1 MVNPVLNIFR
11 KKISEKFEFHSEKI
25 KLYDDDF
32 DKIGYKLKTHIDSI
46 FGKSLNIRVIDSGSD
61 NSTLIELVNL
71 TTPHYDIER
80 FGVSFVASPRHAD
93 VLVVTGP
100 VTNNMAI
107 AVKKTYDATP
117 FPKFVIAI
125 GDDACDG
132 GIFKNSYAVLD
143 GADKIIP
150 VDIKIPGNPPSPHE
164 ILEGLINLM
173 KKIKN
178 PRPSA
183 GSPKS
188 YR

>member
-1 MVNPVLNIFR
+1 MINPILNIFR
-11 KKISEKFEFHSEKI
+11 KKTTEPFERNAAGLRDKE
-25 KLYDDDF
+25 F
-32 DKIGYKLKTHIDSI
+32 DSIGSRLKKHIDSI
-46 FGKSLNIRVIDSGSD
+46 FGRSLAIRVIDSGSD

-117 FPKFVIAI
+117 FPKFVIAV

-132 GIFKNSYAVLD
+132 GIFKNSYAIIG
-143 GADKIIP
+143 GAEKVIP
-150 VDIKIPGNPPSPHE
+150 VDIKITGNPPSPKK
-164 ILEGLINLM
+164 ILEGLVALM
-173 KKIKN
+173 ETIKN
-178 PRPSA
+178 TC
-183 GSPKS
+183 
-188 YR
+188 